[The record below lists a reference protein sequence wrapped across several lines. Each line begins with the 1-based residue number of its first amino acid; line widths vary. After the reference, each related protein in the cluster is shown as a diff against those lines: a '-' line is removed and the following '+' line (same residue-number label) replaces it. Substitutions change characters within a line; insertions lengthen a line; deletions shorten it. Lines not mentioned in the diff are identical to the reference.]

1 MVSLLSE
8 QDADDR
14 SQAAAFVGPPGE
26 EKIAPGAPAILS
38 APEIER
44 LVHHYVGDDE
54 AEAIVR
60 ELFGGKAPAD
70 LSVPELLA
78 LRIRFERLLAA
89 PLGAAAAR
97 MIVEDQFTISKEE
110 AQQLVTSFQQ
120 MQQSL
125 RVTEEEVRR
134 GERLLASVVQSVD
147 DCIFTA
153 DIDGRLVT
161 MNPAGRRL
169 TGHAEVEVGRLG
181 FRDLLAVPDPRE
193 ARTIDA
199 AVESGRGWR
208 GQVTGRGPAASGSP
222 PTSPSRA
229 SSTPG
234 DLGWARSACCAISP
248 SRWRRSGG

>member
-26 EKIAPGAPAILS
+26 EKIAPGAPPLS

-134 GERLLASVVQSVD
+134 GERLLAGLFLAGAVFTKVEGSVISILLIGGAAWRD
-147 DCIFTA
+147 HLT
-153 DIDGRLVT
+153 DGGLV
-161 MNPAGRRL
+161 PRRFL
-169 TGHAEVEVGRLG
+169 P
-181 FRDLLAVPDPRE
+181 LALPP
-193 ARTIDA
+193 
-199 AVESGRGWR
+199 
-208 GQVTGRGPAASGSP
+208 GPS
-222 PTSPSRA
+222 
-229 SSTPG
+229 
-234 DLGWARSACCAISP
+234 
-248 SRWRRSGG
+248 